1 MSEANNLPAASHAGS
16 ITLSGDTVE
25 ASSALRNLI
34 AGLQHRCE
42 LFDDVSVTW
51 NSETTAEGANRSTL
65 AFRACK
71 HRRA

>member
-1 MSEANNLPAASHAGS
+1 MSEAANISQVIHSAGS
-16 ITLSGDTVE
+16 ITGDMR
-25 ASSALRNLI
+25 SPPSALRII

-42 LFDDVSVTW
+42 LFDDVQVTW